1 MNNIPK
7 ISEAEWAVMKVVW
20 VAEPCSANEVI
31 SVLVRADPALHPKT
45 IKTFLGRLVAKKA
58 LDFRKEGRAY
68 LYRSLVSQADCTT
81 LASERFLQR
90 VFDGALQPMLAHF
103 VENGK
108 ISAREIR
115 ELKRLLEE
123 QGPP

>member
-123 QGPP
+123 QGPS

>member
-1 MNNIPK
+1 MKNIPK

-20 VAEPCSANEVI
+20 AAEPCSANEVI

-45 IKTFLGRLVAKKA
+45 VKTFLGRLVAKKA

-90 VFDGALQPMLAHF
+90 VFDGALHPMLAHF

-108 ISAREIR
+108 ISAQEIR